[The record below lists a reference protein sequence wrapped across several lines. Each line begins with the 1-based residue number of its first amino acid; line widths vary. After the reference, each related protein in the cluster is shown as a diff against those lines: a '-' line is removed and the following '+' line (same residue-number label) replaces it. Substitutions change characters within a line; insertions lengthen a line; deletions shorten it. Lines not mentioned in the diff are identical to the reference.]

1 MGCGK
6 LKIIALDIDGVL
18 NTPSDYTYIQNYVET
33 HPGSSRQIPGLMYYD
48 MGDFV
53 NVKHLVELQRI
64 HKETG
69 AVILGTSAWFHNDT
83 AHIGI
88 SEFFQIPIIG
98 RSAHNT
104 GGGYWRA
111 KGIMEYIQETQPAE
125 YVIFDDVIEGYER
138 FDFQHRLFCTARS
151 GLTRDIANTA
161 ISILNGEY
169 DEG

>member
-1 MGCGK
+1 MGSSK

-18 NTPSDYTYIQNYVET
+18 NIPSDYTYIQNYVET
-33 HPGSSRQIPGLMYYD
+33 NPGCGREIPGLLYYD
-48 MGDFV
+48 KGDFV
-53 NVKHLVELQRI
+53 NVGLLEQLRRI

-83 AHIGI
+83 SHIGI

-111 KGIMEYIQETQPAE
+111 KGIMEYIQETQPLE
-125 YVIFDDVIEGYER
+125 YVIFDDMIEGYEK
-138 FDFQHRLFCTARS
+138 FDFEHRLFCTARC

>member
-1 MGCGK
+1 MVCMGVSQ

-18 NTPSDYTYIQNYVET
+18 NTREDYENIREHGRLHPSV
-33 HPGSSRQIPGLMYYD
+33 LYYD
-48 MGDFV
+48 QGDFV
-53 NVKHLVELQRI
+53 NVECLNQLRRI
-64 HKETG
+64 HAETG
-69 AVILGTSAWFHNDT
+69 AVIIGTSAWFHNDDS
-83 AHIGI
+83 HVGI
-88 SEFFQIPIIG
+88 SEFFQIPILG
-98 RSAHNT
+98 RTNTNT

-125 YVIFDDVIEGYER
+125 YVIFDDMIEGYER
-138 FDFQHRLFCTARS
+138 FDFQHRLFCTARC